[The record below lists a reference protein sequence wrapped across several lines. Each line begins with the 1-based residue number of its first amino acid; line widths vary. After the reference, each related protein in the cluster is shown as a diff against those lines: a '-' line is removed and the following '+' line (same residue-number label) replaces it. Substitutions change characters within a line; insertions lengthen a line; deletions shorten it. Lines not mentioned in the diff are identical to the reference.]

1 MTDAEFRQHFE
12 RDPNE
17 WLAGLIERRLDEFA
31 RRLVETYNTAIAG
44 TDMSDNDLDPDA
56 WARNFLAAY
65 AIVDADA
72 VRTDA
77 QRQMFV
83 AGWFRAAMQAAI
95 DKKMAALDV
104 SQGRQV

>member
-1 MTDAEFRQHFE
+1 MTD
-12 RDPNE
+12 
-17 WLAGLIERRLDEFA
+17 
-31 RRLVETYNTAIAG
+31 
-44 TDMSDNDLDPDA
+44 SDLDPDA

>member
-44 TDMSDNDLDPDA
+44 TDMTDDDLDPDA

-95 DKKMAALDV
+95 AEAERDDGSPAA
-104 SQGRQV
+104 

>member
-1 MTDAEFRQHFE
+1 VND
-12 RDPNE
+12 
-17 WLAGLIERRLDEFA
+17 
-31 RRLVETYNTAIAG
+31 
-44 TDMSDNDLDPDA
+44 DLDPDA

-95 DKKMAALDV
+95 AEAERDDGSPAV
-104 SQGRQV
+104 